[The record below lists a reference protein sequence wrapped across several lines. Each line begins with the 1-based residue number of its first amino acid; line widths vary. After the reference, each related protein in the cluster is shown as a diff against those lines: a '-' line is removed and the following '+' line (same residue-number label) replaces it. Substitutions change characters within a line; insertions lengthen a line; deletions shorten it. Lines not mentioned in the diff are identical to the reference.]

1 MPSGPKSNKFTNR
14 HAAEAR
20 ERQQEREAQAKAERE
35 KAKEDAMWANCD
47 DDPRVQ
53 RRQARQREAEA
64 KAQQQAEL
72 RAERKEQLLQEERE
86 LSQKAPQKVTRR
98 QIQKDLSKMLSDY
111 DKVKKQEEQQKHG
124 AVVNSETTALPVGG
138 NPNRAGNTNTNAGF
152 NEKNGNEIKASG
164 SVGEVLSAVQSGM
177 TGGPSVPDNRHI
189 GKRARVLYRHF
200 CEENLPTLREEKPGL
215 RRTQYNDLL
224 WEMWQKS
231 PTNPFVQRSE
241 LRSKERLEE
250 ERRWMEQGDDDD
262 SEGGEENN
270 DEDGEGKK

>member
-1 MPSGPKSNKFTNR
+1 MPSGPKSNKYTNR

-20 ERQQEREAQAKAERE
+20 ERQQEREAQAKAERA
-35 KAKEDAMWANCD
+35 KAAEDALWANTD
-47 DDPRVQ
+47 DDPKQQ
-53 RRQARQREAEA
+53 RRMARQREAEA
-64 KAQQQAEL
+64 KAQREAEL

-98 QIQKDLSKMLSDY
+98 QIQKELSKMLSDY
-111 DKVKKQEEQQKHG
+111 DKVKKQQEQQQHG
-124 AVVNSETTALPVGG
+124 AVVNSETTALPEGG
-138 NPNRAGNTNTNAGF
+138 NPNRAGNKNTNSGY
-152 NEKNGNEIKASG
+152 NESSGNEINATG

-200 CEENLPTLREEKPGL
+200 CDEQLPMLREEKPGL

-231 PTNPFVQRSE
+231 PTNPFVQRNE

-250 ERRWMEQGDDDD
+250 ERRWMEQGDDD
-262 SEGGEENN
+262 SEGGEGN
-270 DEDGEGKK
+270 DDGEGKK